1 MTKQQ
6 SGTTP
11 QTDEAFLREA
21 VEAWVAL
28 GLPREVAEKEVRE
41 AYGSATR
48 GLREGIRTFGPSRA
62 VELRDS
68 VGGQVL
74 PRSTPRGPVTPAATS
89 TPTASIRPMTE
100 AEEAEA
106 VRAWMALGLSEAAAK
121 AAVKGE
127 L

>member
-6 SGTTP
+6 SGTT
-11 QTDEAFLREA
+11 QQDGAFLREA

-28 GLPREVAEKEVRE
+28 GLPREAAEKEVRE
-41 AYGSATR
+41 ACGSTTR
-48 GLREGIRTFGPSRA
+48 GLSEGIRTSGPSRA

-68 VGGQVL
+68 VGGQIL
-74 PRSTPRGPVTPAATS
+74 PRSTPRGPVTPAATRAPAES
-89 TPTASIRPMTE
+89 SRPMTE
-100 AEEAEA
+100 AEQAEA